1 MDFFFFSSYIKKC
14 IQHHLRVN
22 HTRKKHVKHSLLFF
36 CWIFFPILCAKNVNE
51 LFAPSASLTQ
61 FQKKKKTNQKFP
73 SRKRYTSKWRQPSI
87 FHSFFY
93 QIKSLKI
100 LFTLG
105 IYLSLLLLFKL
116 SAAAAA
122 RRPLYWPSWS
132 LWLCRREPC
141 SGACRWGRCV
151 RKSGKFESATWAE
164 RSAKSRTRAACKPNG
179 TVDWRTRRWTGW

>member
-1 MDFFFFSSYIKKC
+1 MKFLYFEKLETNKLYLENLKQVFRIKTNCHHHLAVAIKSRSTGGVVSPRLLPYRPTNHSLPFVWLKTPGILLWKKAVSPFSFKMKKIGLLFFSSYIKKC

-87 FHSFFY
+87 FHSFF
-93 QIKSLKI
+93 
-100 LFTLG
+100 FT
-105 IYLSLLLLFKL
+105 K
-116 SAAAAA
+116 
-122 RRPLYWPSWS
+122 
-132 LWLCRREPC
+132 
-141 SGACRWGRCV
+141 
-151 RKSGKFESATWAE
+151 
-164 RSAKSRTRAACKPNG
+164 
-179 TVDWRTRRWTGW
+179 